1 MNTNIIITAVIVL
14 FLFYLGM
21 EYYLKQRTKKNTMR
35 LANLLLKQDYA
46 EFDKLVKDPQIQET
60 VSPYQRNLL
69 SFNSYLARND
79 GKNANLAFAQMN
91 QLNLMSQQKINF
103 YGSAQNYYI
112 EQKDQ
117 KRAAICHDKLE
128 TVRKHD
134 DEKEYFNTIYQVMMK
149 NDVSYQKAIEQR
161 LNHEPDYRK
170 LPDLYLLIHIYQIK
184 KDHQRAKECQEL
196 ADKLLKK
203 MQTEKKKNKGF

>member
-1 MNTNIIITAVIVL
+1 
-14 FLFYLGM
+14 
-21 EYYLKQRTKKNTMR
+21 MR

-46 EFDKLVKDPQIQET
+46 EFDKLVKDPQIQKT

-128 TVRKHD
+128 TVRKYD
-134 DEKEYFNTIYQVMMK
+134 EEKEYFNTIYQVMMK
-149 NDVSYQKAIEQR
+149 DDVSYQETIEGR
-161 LNHEPDYRK
+161 LNHEPD
-170 LPDLYLLIHIYQIK
+170 HK
-184 KDHQRAKECQEL
+184 KIA
-196 ADKLLKK
+196 
-203 MQTEKKKNKGF
+203 